1 MNLTNCAPT
10 LHNQTDT
17 NVLNVDLNNNTSQEK
32 ASLEQSSNAADDEL
46 NNNNN
51 NNNDEV
57 FLNFSSYL
65 NKGLDE
71 KQIREQF
78 YADYMIGRE
87 IGKGGFGVIFSAVRR
102 RDQKPVAIKVIKK
115 SKVTQWYELKSRPFN
130 NNNTNSGDESS
141 TSDDED
147 YAKSCF
153 EDTDA
158 IRTKR
163 IPLEIALMIRVREVK
178 NCISILDYLEQKN
191 CFIIVMERYESCK
204 DLFDFITEKG
214 GGLSEPLAKE
224 FFKQIVQAILSIH
237 KLGVLHRDIKDEN
250 ILVDMSTNQLF
261 IIDFGAGA
269 FVDNNNQ
276 NKLFKDFHGTRV
288 YSPPE
293 WILNQSYYGDKAA
306 VWSLGVLLFN
316 MIYGDIPWEEDNDI
330 INCRLYN
337 SKKFFNFNSNGH
349 AFHPQQQHHHH
360 HHHHHFSPYS
370 HPNTASS
377 SSNSAAQS
385 HASDVDDLIKLCL
398 TINDFERI
406 KLDEILQH
414 RWFNPSASS
423 LNSKLIL
430 NSTKLQQSASLLS

>member
-10 LHNQTDT
+10 LHNQTADT
-17 NVLNVDLNNNTSQEK
+17 NVLNVDLNNNNTNQSEK
-32 ASLEQSSNAADDEL
+32 ASLEQSSSATDDEL
-46 NNNNN
+46 
-51 NNNDEV
+51 NNDEV

-115 SKVTQWYELKSRPFN
+115 SKVTQWYELKSRPFTSSSN
-130 NNNTNSGDESS
+130 NSGDESS

-147 YAKSCF
+147 YANSCF
-153 EDTDA
+153 EDTGAA

-178 NCISILDYLEQKN
+178 NCITILDYLEQKN
-191 CFIIVMERYESCK
+191 CFIIVMERFESCK

-214 GGLSEPLAKE
+214 GGLSESLAKE

-250 ILVDMSTNQLF
+250 ILVDMNTNQLF

-337 SKKFFNFNSNGH
+337 SKKFFNFNGN
-349 AFHPQQQHHHH
+349 AFHPHQHHHH

-370 HPNTASS
+370 HPASS
-377 SSNSAAQS
+377 SSSTSSAPQS

-414 RWFNPSASS
+414 RWFNPSTSS

>member
-10 LHNQTDT
+10 LHNQTADT
-17 NVLNVDLNNNTSQEK
+17 NVLNVDLNNNNTNQSEK
-32 ASLEQSSNAADDEL
+32 ASLEQSSSATDDEL
-46 NNNNN
+46 
-51 NNNDEV
+51 NNDEV

-65 NKGLDE
+65 NKGMDE

-115 SKVTQWYELKSRPFN
+115 SKVTQWYELKSRPFTSSSSN
-130 NNNTNSGDESS
+130 NSGDESS
-141 TSDDED
+141 TSDDEE
-147 YAKSCF
+147 YANSCF
-153 EDTDA
+153 EDTGA

-178 NCISILDYLEQKN
+178 NCITILDYLEQKN
-191 CFIIVMERYESCK
+191 CFIIVMERFESCK

-214 GGLSEPLAKE
+214 GGLSESLAKE

-250 ILVDMSTNQLF
+250 ILVDMNTNQLF

-337 SKKFFNFNSNGH
+337 SKKFFNFNGN
-349 AFHPQQQHHHH
+349 AFHPHQHHHH

-370 HPNTASS
+370 HPASS
-377 SSNSAAQS
+377 SSSTSSAPQS

-414 RWFNPSASS
+414 RWFNPSTSS

>member
-10 LHNQTDT
+10 LHNQTADT
-17 NVLNVDLNNNTSQEK
+17 NVLNVDLNNNNTNQSEK
-32 ASLEQSSNAADDEL
+32 ASLEQSSSATDDEL
-46 NNNNN
+46 
-51 NNNDEV
+51 NNDEV

-115 SKVTQWYELKSRPFN
+115 SKVTQWYELKSRPFSSN
-130 NNNTNSGDESS
+130 NNSGDESS
-141 TSDDED
+141 TSDDEE
-147 YAKSCF
+147 YANSCF
-153 EDTDA
+153 EDTGA

-178 NCISILDYLEQKN
+178 NCITILDYLEQKN
-191 CFIIVMERYESCK
+191 CFIIVMERFESCK

-214 GGLSEPLAKE
+214 GGLSESLAKE

-250 ILVDMSTNQLF
+250 ILVDMNTNQLF

-337 SKKFFNFNSNGH
+337 SKKFFNFNGN
-349 AFHPQQQHHHH
+349 AFHPHQHHHH

-370 HPNTASS
+370 HPASS
-377 SSNSAAQS
+377 SSSTSSAPQS

-414 RWFNPSASS
+414 RWFNPSTSS